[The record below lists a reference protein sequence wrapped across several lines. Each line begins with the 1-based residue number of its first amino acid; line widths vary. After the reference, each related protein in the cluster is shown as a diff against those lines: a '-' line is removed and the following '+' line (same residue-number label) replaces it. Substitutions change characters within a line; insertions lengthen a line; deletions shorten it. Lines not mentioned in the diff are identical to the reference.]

1 MVEENSN
8 NEYRLRDELA
18 EEVIKYVK
26 YYSDKL
32 EMKKYNPEE
41 YKKECSK
48 LIEGYLPEDL
58 IQLKNNYKNSN
69 NEDKEKYS
77 EDIENLF
84 KFGQSKSLL
93 KVLIEKRFGN
103 ITGAAAGLANNELIK
118 KKDFL
123 SYGLK
128 FIEVIEDINSVN
140 NINKKI
146 ESYEVYLKIRND
158 IEKILKNKKFALSGF
173 FHKYLHLC
181 FNNMFCY
188 SHTDE
193 SRKNYINNILL
204 DEKLRAKLYK
214 TVKKKEIDIL
224 IEYLLLR
231 LENELNINLYDLGEE
246 MKKLKTIDNKNLI
259 KYKELL
265 ENEKNIILRGAPG
278 TGKTYLSKDI
288 AKLLIMGENINNNQ
302 FYDDS
307 LEEKLEKQ
315 LGFVQFHP
323 SYDYTDFVEGLRP
336 IQREDSS
343 IGFEYKAGIFRNFVE
358 KAIKDK
364 ENKYVFII
372 DEINRGEISKILGE
386 LFFSIDPGYRG
397 KKGKVTTQYSNMIT
411 DKHEVSKEFY
421 IPENV
426 YIIGTMNDIDRS
438 VDTFDFAMRRRFTF
452 IEITAEES
460 ATNMN
465 LKDDIKKKMMAL
477 NNKIVNN
484 VALTSDYQVGAS
496 YFKSIE
502 KEYSEQK
509 LKLLW
514 STKLEPLF
522 RDYLRGEID
531 IETKI
536 SSLEE
541 SLFGEEN
548 K

>member
-1 MVEENSN
+1 
-8 NEYRLRDELA
+8 
-18 EEVIKYVK
+18 
-26 YYSDKL
+26 
-32 EMKKYNPEE
+32 
-41 YKKECSK
+41 
-48 LIEGYLPEDL
+48 
-58 IQLKNNYKNSN
+58 
-69 NEDKEKYS
+69 
-77 EDIENLF
+77 
-84 KFGQSKSLL
+84 
-93 KVLIEKRFGN
+93 
-103 ITGAAAGLANNELIK
+103 
-118 KKDFL
+118 
-123 SYGLK
+123 
-128 FIEVIEDINSVN
+128 
-140 NINKKI
+140 
-146 ESYEVYLKIRND
+146 
-158 IEKILKNKKFALSGF
+158 
-173 FHKYLHLC
+173 
-181 FNNMFCY
+181 MFCY